1 MSNLIKLGLTL
12 KQESALVART
22 MAQITERRLSRP
34 EGFQRYE
41 GAREI
46 TDHVKKPNMWVMHAE
61 YIARTYN
68 GWTYAN
74 RPVRASYLCGHEDGQ
89 DWAVRVPG
97 TITTVEKALHWITPA
112 AVRKAILNGKPVWR
126 QGDIF
131 FVPMRLKTSDLSA
144 LEGTNHIFYGTK
156 VFSEEGVSYLGDI
169 RITHRQH
176 PEVTLSYKYKWRA
189 IQQKQ
194 LSTDGYRT
202 GGD

>member
-1 MSNLIKLGLTL
+1 MSYLTRKKLTV
-12 KQESALVART
+12 KQEKDLIHRT
-22 MAQITERRLSRP
+22 IEQITNRRLSRP
-34 EGFQRYE
+34 EGFRNSE
-41 GAREI
+41 EARKI
-46 TDHVKKPNMWVMHAE
+46 TDHVEKPRMWLMHAE
-61 YIARTYN
+61 YVARAFN
-68 GWTYAN
+68 GWTHVK
-74 RPVRASYLCGHEDGQ
+74 RPVRVSYLCGHEDGQ

-97 TITTVEKALHWITPA
+97 TITTVEKALHWVTPA

-144 LEGTNHIFYGTK
+144 LEETNHIFYGTK

-169 RITHRQH
+169 RIAHQQH

-194 LSTDGYRT
+194 LSTDGYRR